1 MNINTLKIVSIW
13 ISVIFLVS
21 GCTST
26 GSEQDLFTETN
37 IENTPEAIENELRLA
52 QAAEQE
58 RQLDKALIHYLKI
71 LEVDNTNASLLH
83 KVGEIQT
90 ELGKYQLAV
99 RAFEGVLA
107 LDPNYI
113 PSLTQLGIYKLEQKK
128 TSDANQ
134 LLERAIHLDQQ
145 RLGNAVVATEKYI
158 PLDNSSPVE
167 AYTTY
172 GVVNDIEG
180 KHDLARNMFMLALQ
194 LQEDSPLILTN
205 LGYSHYLSNN
215 YILAELYYKQAID
228 VNPKFERAWVN
239 LGLIY
244 VRNGTYNRAFQTF
257 KQVMSEADA
266 YNDIGY
272 FLMLEGRYSEAEHFL
287 LNAIELSPTYF
298 EKANANLANVRLY
311 IEESQN
317 K

>member
-1 MNINTLKIVSIW
+1 MDIYKLKIIIRI
-13 ISVIFLVS
+13 ISVILLLN
-21 GCTST
+21 GCSSTTSSLERL
-26 GSEQDLFTETN
+26 GETS
-37 IENTPEAIENELRLA
+37 IENSPEAIENELLLA
-52 QAAEQE
+52 RGAEQNK
-58 RQLDKALIHYLKI
+58 RLDQALIHYLKL
-71 LEVDNTNASLLH
+71 LELDSTNTELLH

-90 ELGKYQLAV
+90 SLGSEALAL
-99 RAFEGVLA
+99 RAFEGALA
-107 LDPNYI
+107 VDPDYI
-113 PSLTQLGIYKLEQKK
+113 PSLTQLGIFKLEQKN
-128 TSDANQ
+128 TAEANR
-134 LLERAIHLDQQ
+134 LLERAVHLDQL
-145 RLGNAVVATEKYI
+145 RLGNDVAANHTFI
-158 PLDNSSPVE
+158 ALDDQSPIE
-167 AYTTY
+167 AYSTY
-172 GVVNDIEG
+172 GVLNDI
-180 KHDLARNMFMLALQ
+180 KSQHDLARNMFMLALQ
-194 LQEDSPLILTN
+194 MQENSPLLLTN

-215 YILAELYYKQAID
+215 YILAELYFKQAID
-228 VNPKFERAWVN
+228 LDPKFERAWVN

-244 VRNGTYNRAFQTF
+244 VRNGAYNRAFQTF